1 MHQILSLRP
10 YWSEKKNKFE
20 KTDNTHFKNNWRFHS
35 IKDIFDKD
43 SLEQILAT
51 IPEAERYNLYFTLA
65 YCTDKKREFQSQE
78 VLCFDL
84 DGIDIDK
91 SDEYIPIVL
100 HNLGLDPEKT
110 AIVNSG
116 NGLHFY
122 ILLRT
127 PFVKKEYFDIFREH
141 YAAICQMVNTA
152 IKQAGLYLRPKQGSQ
167 PEGGLDASVFEP
179 RRIMR
184 LPETLNRKEGKPEK
198 KCFVIRGALEV
209 QTFDLPT
216 VSGIPVVKQ
225 EDAISEKALAKIAP
239 KIDNKAIVEGCAFMK
254 FAINEGDKLN
264 EPQWYAALSIAG
276 RMHDADNLAHAISKQ
291 HKDYDAAT
299 TDRKL
304 SQALAASGPRT
315 CKSIARMFDGCKTC
329 PHFNTTLVSPITI
342 KSALSI
348 ATEHTG
354 FHDMHYDEESGKYK
368 RGKPN
373 YEDLRRFFERDNPY
387 VSHSDLCWVFNGKH
401 YEQKLKKELQNF
413 AQKHFDPVANS
424 NMVKEFTE
432 LVLRTNLVRPERW
445 DDSTLRHINF
455 NNGVL
460 DVSTGEFMPHS
471 KEFAFKYV
479 LPYDYDPEARP
490 KIFPKFLDDVT
501 CGDKDL
507 AETLKEFMGYC
518 LSGDDCKGAKAL
530 FLEGSGNNGKSTF
543 IKVLKAL
550 AGPKNYTTISLRD
563 LGSMER
569 LHALDGSLFN
579 IAEET
584 PDRVADS
591 NAFKNLVDG
600 GEVDVRRLYADNYRI
615 QNRAKLV
622 FTCND
627 LPETF
632 DTSHGYGR
640 RLLLGSFQATFTK
653 EQEDKD
659 MDLKLMSE
667 LPAIFNEVFAA
678 YKRFLANGKRFT
690 ESEKSKMELN
700 KYLEDNDPILQWF
713 NERVELTH
721 IDYEVK
727 INLLYES
734 YRDYCEKAGVKNI
747 KAIAWFGRSLAHIL
761 PDYKIRYKKAT
772 NGRFLKG
779 ARLKESAARF

>member
-10 YWSEKKNKFE
+10 YFSEKKQKWD
-20 KTDNTHFKNNWRFHS
+20 KTDNTHFKNAWRFHS
-35 IKDIFDKD
+35 IKELFDKD
-43 SLEQILAT
+43 SLEQILST
-51 IPEAERYNLYFTLA
+51 IPEKERYNLYFTVA
-65 YCTDKKREFQSQE
+65 SCTDKKRDFQSQE
-78 VLCFDL
+78 VLAFDL
-84 DGIDIDK
+84 DGIDINRA
-91 SDEYIPIVL
+91 DEYIPIVL
-100 HNLGLDPEKT
+100 DNLGLDPDKT

-122 ILLRT
+122 VLLRT
-127 PFVKKEYFDIFREH
+127 PFLKKDFFDMFREH
-141 YAAICQMVNTA
+141 YVACCNIVNDA
-152 IKQAGLYLRPKQGSQ
+152 IKNAELPLREKSGTIPA
-167 PEGGLDASVFEP
+167 GGLDPSVFEP

-184 LPETLNRKEGKPEK
+184 LPETINRKDNDK
-198 KCFVIRGALEV
+198 KCFVIRGALEI
-209 QTFDLPT
+209 QSFDLPT

-225 EDAISEKALAKIAP
+225 EDAISEKALHKIAP
-239 KIDNKAIVEGCAFMK
+239 QIDNKAILEGCGFMK
-254 FAINEGDKLN
+254 FATTDGGKLN

-276 RMHDADNLAHAISKQ
+276 RMSEGEKLAHAISKL
-291 HKDYDAAT
+291 HKDYDEST
-299 TDRKL
+299 TNRKL

-315 CKSIARMFDGCKTC
+315 CKSISKMFDGCKTC
-329 PHFNTTLVSPITI
+329 PHFNTSLVSPITL
-342 KSALSI
+342 KSAQAI
-348 ATEHTG
+348 GTEFTG
-354 FHDMHYDEESGKYK
+354 FHDMHYDEETQKYK

-373 YEDLRRFFERDNPY
+373 YEDLRRFFERDHPY

-401 YEQKLKKELQNF
+401 FEQKLKKELHNF
-413 AQKHFDPVANS
+413 AQKHFDPVATTA
-424 NMVKEFTE
+424 MVKEFTE
-432 LVLRTNLVRPERW
+432 LVLRTNLVRPENW

-460 DVSTGEFMPHS
+460 GISTGEFMPHS

-479 LPYDYDPEARP
+479 LPYDYDPEARA
-490 KIFPKFLDDVT
+490 KIFPKFLAGIT
-501 CGDKDL
+501 CNDKDL

-550 AGPKNYTTISLRD
+550 AGPKNYTTISLKD

-622 FTCND
+622 FTCNN

-632 DTSHGYGR
+632 DTSKGYAR
-640 RLLLGSFQATFTK
+640 RLLLAPFEADFSK
-653 EQEDKD
+653 ELEDKD

-667 LPAIFNEVFAA
+667 LPAIFNEVLAA
-678 YKRFLANGKRFT
+678 YKRFLDNGKRFT
-690 ESEKSKMELN
+690 ESENSKKELK
-700 KYLEDNDPILQWF
+700 KYLEDNDPIAQWF
-713 NERVELTH
+713 NERVEITH
-721 IDYEVK
+721 EDFETKVA
-727 INLLYES
+727 LLYES
-734 YRDYCEKAGVKNI
+734 YRDYCEKGGVKNP
-747 KAIAWFGRSLAHIL
+747 KAVAWFGRGLAHII
-761 PDYKIRYKKAT
+761 PNYKNRSLARNSVRY
-772 NGRFLKG
+772 LKG
-779 ARLKESAARF
+779 VKLKAIDTRF